1 MIEAQKIA
9 AIQKLKIKYRQIE
22 SLTGEFPN
30 KIKGISTSISFV
42 ELKDIIKKW
51 IRLAKENNLEL
62 KIKQDEI
69 NIADSE
75 INVRRSDH
83 YPTID
88 AIASRSRNWDKGGY
102 PYGALQNE
110 GSRSF
115 SDVLGIQVNIPI
127 FSGGFT
133 SSRVREA
140 QKLKLKTME
149 DAEYLKRQV
158 ELRVRE
164 NYLNLQA
171 NFAEIEAYQQA
182 LNSSKLQVESTQ
194 LAFKEGLRNSVEV
207 LVAQQVLF
215 NAKRDL
221 LKSRYNYLMN
231 IINLKLS
238 VGILSFED
246 LQEINQ
252 YLSSQ

>member
-1 MIEAQKIA
+1 
-9 AIQKLKIKYRQIE
+9 
-22 SLTGEFPN
+22 
-30 KIKGISTSISFV
+30 
-42 ELKDIIKKW
+42 
-51 IRLAKENNLEL
+51 
-62 KIKQDEI
+62 
-69 NIADSE
+69 
-75 INVRRSDH
+75 
-83 YPTID
+83 
-88 AIASRSRNWDKGGY
+88 
-102 PYGALQNE
+102 
-110 GSRSF
+110 
-115 SDVLGIQVNIPI
+115 
-127 FSGGFT
+127 
-133 SSRVREA
+133 
-140 QKLKLKTME
+140 ME

-158 ELRVRE
+158 ELKVRE

-171 NFAEIEAYQQA
+171 NFAEIKAYQQA

-207 LVAQQVLF
+207 LVAQQVLY

-238 VGILSFED
+238 VGILAFQD